1 MYQPND
7 PNRPQPG
14 QPYPQQPPIYPE
26 VKPLPKGWQQPI
38 TPQPL
43 NQQQPFY
50 QQQPPQPQYNPNG
63 VYGNAPVAKRPW
75 PWWATALL
83 AIVVFVVVIAV
94 VANANKTSTNANQQ
108 QVVATA
114 GPTQRVAPASD
125 TTVKIGRVGETIALN
140 GYTLTVNK
148 VEKSDNFDTSNTIG
162 KAKDGNIMLAVDITI
177 GSNKTKGISANGLF
191 ASVKDSQGFK
201 YDFAVFGQKEPRIAG
216 TNDIPAGDKV
226 RGWITFEVPKTA
238 TGLIL
243 EYGQLFESE
252 KIRVA
257 IS

>member
-1 MYQPND
+1 
-7 PNRPQPG
+7 
-14 QPYPQQPPIYPE
+14 
-26 VKPLPKGWQQPI
+26 
-38 TPQPL
+38 
-43 NQQQPFY
+43 
-50 QQQPPQPQYNPNG
+50 
-63 VYGNAPVAKRPW
+63 
-75 PWWATALL
+75 LL

-94 VANANKTSTNANQQ
+94 VANANKSTSTTANQQ
-108 QVVATA
+108 QVVSTA
-114 GPTQRVAPASD
+114 GPTQRVAQAAD

-216 TNDIPAGDKV
+216 TNDIPVGDKV

-238 TGLIL
+238 TGLVL
-243 EYGQLFESE
+243 EYGQMFESE

-257 IS
+257 LG